1 MKPPHKRAPL
11 TREQKM
17 FSRGLLSIFD
27 GRKCIGHLLVRP
39 HSGVEAFD
47 VDDRSLGLFPDIGRR
62 RLRDGGGDAVT
73 RVLLAALFGLGLGIF
88 LAGSTLSAGLIVA
101 RLLGGGA

>member
-1 MKPPHKRAPL
+1 MRQGEMMKPPHKRAPL

-47 VDDRSLGLFPDIGRR
+47 SDDRSLGLFPDVSAAA
-62 RLRDGGGDAVT
+62 DAVSATEAT
-73 RVLLAALFGLGLGIF
+73 R
-88 LAGSTLSAGLIVA
+88 
-101 RLLGGGA
+101 